1 MFGLFKKSSNSNQEE
16 IANVIKNNAYLVD
29 VRSKM
34 EFSMGSVPGAV
45 NIPVEDISKHIA
57 TLKKKENIVVFC
69 RSGSRSGMAKN
80 ILNQNGLQNVYNGGT
95 WQQVKQLKDAK

>member
-1 MFGLFKKSSNSNQEE
+1 MFGLFKSSSNNNQQE
-16 IANVIKNNAYLVD
+16 IVDAIKNNAYLVD

-34 EFSMGSVPGAV
+34 EFSMGTVPGAV
-45 NIPVEDISKHIA
+45 NIPVEEIAKHIA

-80 ILNQNGLQNVYNGGT
+80 ILNQNGIENVFNGGT
-95 WQQVKQLKDAK
+95 VQKVKQLKDAK

>member
-95 WQQVKQLKDAK
+95 WQQVKQIKDAK

>member
-1 MFGLFKKSSNSNQEE
+1 MFGLFKNTSGNNQQD

-34 EFSMGSVPGAV
+34 EFNMGSVKGAV
-45 NIPVEDISKHIA
+45 NIPVDEISKHIA

-69 RSGSRSGMAKN
+69 RSGSRSGMAKS
-80 ILNQNGLQNVYNGGT
+80 ILNQNGLQNVFNGGT
-95 WQQVKQLKDAK
+95 VQQVKRIKDAQ